1 MLITAILPGGGLSS
15 LLPPPCI
22 PAPDPDPAPAL
33 LCCLAQP
40 DPAPQPR
47 PLVTRLAFHHRTS
60 STVSGGGFPYSEVG
74 SSKYLL
80 IYNLKRYLLI
90 YLQTDSASTAL
101 LVASFNGRED
111 RVRELLARRGT
122 NPNVCYSN
130 GKQRTVRVR

>member
-1 MLITAILPGGGLSS
+1 MSS

-60 STVSGGGFPYSEVG
+60 STVSGGVFPYSEVG
-74 SSKYLL
+74 SRRYLL
-80 IYNLKRYLLI
+80 IYNLLRYLHT
-90 YLQTDSASTAL
+90 Y
-101 LVASFNGRED
+101 
-111 RVRELLARRGT
+111 LLAD
-122 NPNVCYSN
+122 
-130 GKQRTVRVR
+130 